1 MQLNYQLFFI
11 TFHGRTGLNLLPSTC
26 QKLCKIS
33 NIVAIKEA
41 SGDLSQIAKIASFC
55 KDELYIYSG
64 NDDQILPVH
73 SLGGIGAISVL
84 SNILP
89 LDTHKMIYSFLD
101 GDFETAKKIQINT
114 LPITNALFSEVNP
127 IGIKSALNFM
137 GYQVGIPR
145 LPLVEMS
152 AEGKK
157 QLKSAMEIY
166 GLL

>member
-1 MQLNYQLFFI
+1 
-11 TFHGRTGLNLLPSTC
+11 
-26 QKLCKIS
+26 
-33 NIVAIKEA
+33 
-41 SGDLSQIAKIASFC
+41 
-55 KDELYIYSG
+55 
-64 NDDQILPVH
+64 
-73 SLGGIGAISVL
+73 
-84 SNILP
+84 
-89 LDTHKMIYSFLD
+89 MIYSFLD

-114 LPITNALFSEVNP
+114 LPLTNALFSEVNP